1 MLSRLVDD
9 DTVETMLIHPLT
21 TRIEV
26 EHGVSRYHRLIRKTQ
41 IGFLLTLEHRCG
53 IKASIKNAK
62 KKSSFFVK
70 VPPKLICTLHKL
82 HLPTTVVPT
91 VYSMYSIGS
100 I

>member
-1 MLSRLVDD
+1 MMSLMDSSIEKATIAVEPSIIIRVPRCAMLSRLVDD

-62 KKSSFFVK
+62 KNPVF
-70 VPPKLICTLHKL
+70 CE
-82 HLPTTVVPT
+82 
-91 VYSMYSIGS
+91 GS
-100 I
+100 T